1 MPLRFHPIALLH
13 KITVDTYYRQ
23 LGIIVNTWKEASDN
37 SMAQKLTLS
46 SWRTIHRA
54 DRHARANVVELRR
67 VLNLIGSDEDLV
79 SPTETK
85 VLSASN
91 NNPGIV

>member
-91 NNPGIV
+91 NNPAIV

>member
-1 MPLRFHPIALLH
+1 MPSRFHPIALLH

-37 SMAQKLTLS
+37 GMAQKLTLS

-54 DRHARANVVELRR
+54 DRHARANVEELRR
-67 VLNLIGSDEDLV
+67 VLDIIGSDEDLV
-79 SPTETK
+79 SPIETK

>member
-1 MPLRFHPIALLH
+1 MPPQFHPIALLH

-23 LGIIVNTWKEASDN
+23 LCRIVETWKGAADD

-54 DRHARANVVELRR
+54 DRHARENVVELRR
-67 VLNLIGSDEDLV
+67 VLDLIGSDEDLV
-79 SPTETK
+79 SPQETK